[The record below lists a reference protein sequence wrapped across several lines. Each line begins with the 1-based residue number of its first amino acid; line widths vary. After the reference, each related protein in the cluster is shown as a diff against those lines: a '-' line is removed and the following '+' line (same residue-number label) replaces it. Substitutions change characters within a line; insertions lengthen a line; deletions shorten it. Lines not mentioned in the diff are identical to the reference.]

1 MILMNG
7 RRLKKENEIEA
18 IETIKLQI
26 LNTLCKPGLS
36 PEVVIHAADWL
47 VKNLAK
53 GEYDDEL
60 AHYVSD
66 FTAFKEEIN
75 QICGSFHKAKLKE
88 KYELELGQWKATLEQ
103 ESSGTLRVM
112 PLGVLLHIAAGN
124 MEVLPIFSVLE
135 GLLSG
140 NINLLKLPSIDQGF
154 TMFLLQKLMEYEPSL
169 QEYIYVFDTPS
180 TDVVTIQKLMNLAN
194 GIVVWGGDDAVKAVR
209 SYAPV
214 NTKIIEWGHK
224 LSFVY
229 LYELEV
235 PREQLVA
242 LARHLLATKQLLCSS
257 CQVIYLNTADFEVV
271 KRFGKEFSSILEQF
285 EQDYELPKP
294 IQGKIT
300 IELLARK
307 YEQLLKDGD
316 SEVIYR
322 NQFSSVICKTDSELE
337 LSLLYGNVLVKPL
350 PEDGIISALYK
361 NREHLQTVG
370 LYPKNET
377 TISKFLR
384 LGVTSI
390 IGLEQMSSSQL
401 YKAHDGMFPLQQYCR
416 IVEC

>member
-7 RRLKKENEIEA
+7 RVLEKADEFEA
-18 IETIKLQI
+18 IENIRMQI
-26 LNTLCKPGLS
+26 LNTLCKPVLS

-47 VKNLAK
+47 VRNLAK
-53 GEYDDEL
+53 GEYDVEL
-60 AHYVSD
+60 AQFVSD
-66 FTAFKEEIN
+66 FTGFKEEIK
-75 QICGSFHKAKLKE
+75 QICRSFQKEKLKE
-88 KYELELGQWKATLEQ
+88 KYDLELGRWKMALEQ

-140 NINLLKLPSIDQGF
+140 NINLLKLPSIDQGL
-154 TMFLLQKLMEYEPSL
+154 TIFLLQKLMEYEPSL

-180 TDVVTIQKLMNLAN
+180 TDVVTIQKLINLAN
-194 GIVVWGGDDAVKAVR
+194 GIVVWGGEDAVKAVR
-209 SYAPV
+209 SYAPI

-235 PREQLVA
+235 PKHQLVA
-242 LARHLLATKQLLCSS
+242 LAKHLLTTKQLLCSS

-271 KRFGKEFSSILEQF
+271 KCFGKEFALLLEQL
-285 EQDYELPKP
+285 EKNYELPKP

-300 IELLARK
+300 IELLARN
-307 YEQLLKDGD
+307 YEQLLND
-316 SEVIYR
+316 ERNELIYR
-322 NQFSSVICKTDSELE
+322 NSFSSVICRADSELE
-337 LSLLYGNVLVKPL
+337 LSLLYANVLVKPL
-350 PEDGIISALYK
+350 PEEEIIPVLYE
-361 NREHLQTVG
+361 NRAYLQTVG
-370 LYPKNET
+370 LYPKKET

-384 LGVTSI
+384 LGVTNI
-390 IGLEQMSSSQL
+390 IGLEQMSSNQL
-401 YKAHDGMFPLQQYCR
+401 YKAHDGMFPLQQYSR